1 MSHLKAISPESS
13 TGKVKDLFGAV
24 QDKLGMVP
32 NMMRVMANSPS
43 VLEGYLQFSGA
54 LSHGKLSART
64 REQLALAVAEANGCE
79 YCLAAHST
87 IGKKLGLSADQIH
100 ESRAGESNDPK
111 TNALIKF
118 ALRVVERLGHIDED
132 DMSAIRAA
140 GFDDATIAEVLAGV
154 ALDVF
159 TNYFNIVTEPEVD
172 FPKAPA
178 LSAAR

>member
-100 ESRAGESNDPK
+100 EARAIHDQ
-111 TNALIKF
+111 
-118 ALRVVERLGHIDED
+118 
-132 DMSAIRAA
+132 
-140 GFDDATIAEVLAGV
+140 
-154 ALDVF
+154 
-159 TNYFNIVTEPEVD
+159 VD
-172 FPKAPA
+172 RTP
-178 LSAAR
+178 